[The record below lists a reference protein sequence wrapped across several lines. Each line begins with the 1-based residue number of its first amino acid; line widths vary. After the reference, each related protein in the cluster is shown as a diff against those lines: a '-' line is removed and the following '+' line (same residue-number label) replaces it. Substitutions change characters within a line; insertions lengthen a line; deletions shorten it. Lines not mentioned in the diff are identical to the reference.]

1 MVYNKS
7 KRYFYTWKINLFKFL
22 KKRISRFYKVI
33 FLIWSIELIYL
44 TYFFNFLD
52 ELFFLKIFS
61 VLSFIISLI
70 ILKFNYF
77 KIIAF
82 SKILLILFWILYGW
96 DELVNFLYNYM
107 MFLQSNE
114 LYIDSPATII
124 IVFIQAFLSLFF
136 PILLSISLCCYPVQP
151 SCAKKA

>member
-1 MVYNKS
+1 LVYNKS

-96 DELVNFLYNYM
+96 GELVNFFYNYM

-124 IVFIQAFLSLFF
+124 IVFIQAFLSLFL
-136 PILLSISLCCYPVQP
+136 PILLSISLCCYSIQP
-151 SCAKKA
+151 SCPKKR